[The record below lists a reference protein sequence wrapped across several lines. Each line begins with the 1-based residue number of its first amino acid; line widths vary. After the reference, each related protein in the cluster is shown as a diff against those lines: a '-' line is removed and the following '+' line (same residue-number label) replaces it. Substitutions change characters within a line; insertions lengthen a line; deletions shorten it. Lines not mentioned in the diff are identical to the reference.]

1 MQLLL
6 IVQRG
11 SRVTYPPEVA
21 REGERERGREGER
34 ERERE
39 RGADVTSRMSDYDQ
53 TVLFGRMLLWL
64 IPGLV

>member
-34 ERERE
+34 ER
-39 RGADVTSRMSDYDQ
+39 GADVTSRMSDYDQ